1 MSGRTLIDA
10 TDLALLIGQG
20 DVLVCDC
27 RFDLGDPDAGRRDY
41 LAGHIPGAVYVDL
54 ECDLSAVPS
63 GTNGRHPLPDR
74 EAFAARMA
82 ELGVTR
88 DGLVVSY
95 DSSGGYYAARL
106 WWMLRWAGHGQ
117 VAVLDGG
124 LKAWTEAGQ
133 VLEQGQTQPMLG
145 DFRASAEAAMSIT
158 ETAELEANLSGGDL
172 QVIDARTAERFAG
185 APHPLDAA
193 SGHIPGAGNRFWQNN
208 LTPDGRFKPADELAR
223 EFAALLG
230 DRAAATTVH
239 QCGSGVTATHNLLA
253 MEVAGLAGSRL
264 YPGSWSE
271 WTSDPRRP
279 IAKGKN

>member
-1 MSGRTLIDA
+1 MTYQTLIDA
-10 TDLALLIGQG
+10 ADLARLIGQG

-27 RFDLGDPDAGRRDY
+27 RYDLGDPDAGRREY
-41 LAGHIPGAVYVDL
+41 RAGHIPGAIYVDL
-54 ECDLSAVPS
+54 ERDLSAIPD

-74 EAFAARMA
+74 AAFAARMA
-82 ELGVTR
+82 ELGVGR
-88 DGLVVSY
+88 DRLVVCY
-95 DSSGGYYAARL
+95 DSSGGYYASRL

-124 LKAWTEAGQ
+124 LGAWTGSGRALEEGEADSA
-133 VLEQGQTQPMLG
+133 PG
-145 DFRASAEAAMSIT
+145 DFQVSAEARMPIAKVEAI
-158 ETAELEANLSGGDL
+158 EANLLDGDL
-172 QVIDARTAERFAG
+172 LVIDARTAERFAG
-185 APHPLDAA
+185 TPHPLDIA

-208 LTPDGRFKPADELAR
+208 LTPEGRFKPASLLAA
-223 EFAALLG
+223 EFAALLNQ
-230 DRAAATTVH
+230 RAPGTIVH

-279 IAKGKN
+279 IAKG